1 MYIHAYLLQ
10 IPPLNLETTNW
21 KNEAIRL
28 IIQIKLN
35 KDYNH
40 QRCIDAFNRPIYI
53 FKKYKN
59 MV

>member
-28 IIQIKLN
+28 IKN

-40 QRCIDAFNRPIYI
+40 QRCIN
-53 FKKYKN
+53 
-59 MV
+59 

>member
-10 IPPLNLETTNW
+10 ITPLNLETTNW

-35 KDYNH
+35 KDYNP
-40 QRCIDAFNRPIYI
+40 QRCIDAFIILYI
-53 FKKYKN
+53 
-59 MV
+59 

>member
-53 FKKYKN
+53 FKK
-59 MV
+59 

>member
-35 KDYNH
+35 KDYNP
-40 QRCIDAFNRPIYI
+40 QRSIDAFIILYI
-53 FKKYKN
+53 LKK
-59 MV
+59 